1 MTPFRI
7 CLRKLARPGGLPVNA
22 LRSISMIASGCLLAA
37 GLSACGGAGAGDL
50 EGDTTD
56 PMTVFDDAVGRF
68 EQAPLAHLPTPF
80 EEMPTLAAE
89 LGGPRLFVK
98 RDDQT
103 GLAFGGNKARKLD
116 FILADAVANGSDS
129 VITWAGVQSN
139 WARMTAAG
147 SRRLGM
153 NPILVLA
160 RREDQS
166 VAPADGNLL
175 LDRILGADVRIIEPG
190 EDREATVDEIAA
202 AEREAGRNPYV
213 VSVGGSRTGGDMV
226 LPLGSVAYANGFREM
241 LEQARDA
248 GVTITHV
255 VHASGS
261 GSTQAGLVVGAKM
274 LAPDVRIIG
283 ISTGGGKAPSEANV
297 LAIAR
302 ETVEAMGLD
311 VEVGPSDV
319 VVHDEYVGEGYGIL
333 NEDVVETIALTART
347 EGILLDPVYTGKA
360 MTGLFDMARNGAFRP
375 TDTVVFLHTGGTPA
389 LFPYREGLLEDLP
402 ERTDE

>member
-1 MTPFRI
+1 MH
-7 CLRKLARPGGLPVNA
+7 A
-22 LRSISMIASGCLLAA
+22 LRFVAVTAV
-37 GLSACGGAGAGDL
+37 LSFSTLVLGSCGGAGAGDL

-116 FILADAVANGSDS
+116 FILADAVAKGSDS

-190 EDREATVDEIAA
+190 EDREAMVDEIAA
-202 AEREAGRNPYV
+202 TEREAGRNPYV
-213 VSVGGSRTGGDMV
+213 VSVGGSRTGGDMD
-226 LPLGSVAYANGFREM
+226 LPLGSVAYANCFRE
-241 LEQARDA
+241 LVAQARDA

-274 LAPDVRIIG
+274 LAPDVKVIG
-283 ISTGGGKAPSEANV
+283 ISTGGSKAAGEANV
-297 LAIAR
+297 LGIAR

-311 VEVGPSDV
+311 LAIEPADV

-347 EGILLDPVYTGKA
+347 EGILLDPVYTGKS
-360 MTGLFDMARNGAFRP
+360 MTGLFDMARTGQFSD
-375 TDTVVFLHTGGTPA
+375 TDVVVFLHTGGTPA

-402 ERTDE
+402 GPTDE

>member
-1 MTPFRI
+1 MH
-7 CLRKLARPGGLPVNA
+7 A
-22 LRSISMIASGCLLAA
+22 LRSFALFAGVGLAIAAPF
-37 GLSACGGAGAGDL
+37 ACGGAGAGNL
-50 EGDTTD
+50 EGDVAD
-56 PMTVFDDAVGRF
+56 PMTIFDEAVSRF

-116 FILADAVANGSDS
+116 FILADAVAKGSDS
-129 VITWAGVQSN
+129 VVTWAGVQSN

-153 NPILVLA
+153 DPILVLQ

-175 LDRILGADVRIIEPG
+175 LDRILGADVRIIEPDG
-190 EDREATVDEIAA
+190 DREATVAEIAS
-202 AEREAGRNPYV
+202 AEREAGRTPYV

-226 LPLGSVAYANGFREM
+226 LPLGAVAYANGFRE
-241 LEQARDA
+241 LLGQAREA

-261 GSTQAGLVVGAKM
+261 GSTQAGLVVAAKM
-274 LAPDVRIIG
+274 LAPEVRIIG
-283 ISTGGGKAPSEANV
+283 ISTGGSKAAGEATV
-297 LAIAR
+297 LGIAR

-311 VEVGPSDV
+311 LEIEPADV
-319 VVHDEYVGEGYGIL
+319 VFLDEYFGEAYGVL
-333 NEDVVETIALTART
+333 NADVVEAIALTART

-360 MTGLFDMARNGAFRP
+360 MNGLQGLIRTGHFSED
-375 TDTVVFLHTGGTPA
+375 DVVVFLHTGGTPA

-402 ERTDE
+402 EPTDE

>member
-1 MTPFRI
+1 MH
-7 CLRKLARPGGLPVNA
+7 A
-22 LRSISMIASGCLLAA
+22 LRCFVTRRRQFGAFGPTSPSPS
-37 GLSACGGAGAGDL
+37 CGGDGAGDL
-50 EGDTTD
+50 EGDATD

-116 FILADAVANGSDS
+116 FILADAVAKGSDS

-153 NPILVLA
+153 DPILVLA

-190 EDREATVDEIAA
+190 EDREAMVDEIAA
-202 AEREAGRNPYV
+202 TEREAGRNPYV
-213 VSVGGSRTGGDMV
+213 VSVGGSRTGGLDGAAARLGRLREL
-226 LPLGSVAYANGFREM
+226 LPG
-241 LEQARDA
+241 AR
-248 GVTITHV
+248 
-255 VHASGS
+255 
-261 GSTQAGLVVGAKM
+261 
-274 LAPDVRIIG
+274 
-283 ISTGGGKAPSEANV
+283 
-297 LAIAR
+297 
-302 ETVEAMGLD
+302 
-311 VEVGPSDV
+311 
-319 VVHDEYVGEGYGIL
+319 
-333 NEDVVETIALTART
+333 
-347 EGILLDPVYTGKA
+347 
-360 MTGLFDMARNGAFRP
+360 RP
-375 TDTVVFLHTGGTPA
+375 RRGTPA
-389 LFPYREGLLEDLP
+389 
-402 ERTDE
+402 

>member
-1 MTPFRI
+1 MNV
-7 CLRKLARPGGLPVNA
+7 LRTLAFVTT
-22 LRSISMIASGCLLAA
+22 A
-37 GLSACGGAGAGDL
+37 GLAIGAVPACGGAGTGDL
-50 EGDTTD
+50 EGDATD
-56 PMTVFDDAVGRF
+56 PMTVFDEAVGRF

-116 FILADAVANGSDS
+116 FILADAVAKGSDS
-129 VITWAGVQSN
+129 VVTWAGVQSN

-153 NPILVLA
+153 DPILVLQ
-160 RREDQS
+160 RREDQA

-175 LDRILGADVRIIEPG
+175 LDRILGADVRIIEPDG
-190 EDREATVDEIAA
+190 DREATVDEIAA
-202 AEREAGRNPYV
+202 AERASGRTPYV

-226 LPLGSVAYANGFREM
+226 LPLGAVAYANGFRE
-241 LEQARDA
+241 LLGQAREA

-261 GSTQAGLVVGAKM
+261 GSTQAGLVVAAKM
-274 LAPDVRIIG
+274 LAPEVRIIG
-283 ISTGGGKAPSEANV
+283 ISTGGSKAAGEANV

-311 VEVGPSDV
+311 LEIEPADV
-319 VVHDEYVGEGYGIL
+319 VFLDEYFGEAYGVL
-333 NEDVVETIALTART
+333 NADVVEAIALTART

-360 MTGLFDMARNGAFRP
+360 MNGLQGLIRTGHFTG
-375 TDTVVFLHTGGTPA
+375 TDVVVFLHTGGTPA

-402 ERTDE
+402 GPTDE

>member
-1 MTPFRI
+1 MP
-7 CLRKLARPGGLPVNA
+7 A
-22 LRSISMIASGCLLAA
+22 LRFFPLVAGAALATA
-37 GLSACGGAGAGDL
+37 TVSACGGSDVGDP
-50 EGDTTD
+50 EGNTSDS
-56 PMTVFDDAVGRF
+56 MTVFDQAVSRF

-80 EEMPTLAAE
+80 EEMPALAAE

-116 FILADAVANGSDS
+116 FILADAVAKGSDS

-153 NPILVLA
+153 DPILVLQ

-166 VAPADGNLL
+166 VTPADGNLL
-175 LDRILGADVRIIEPG
+175 LDRILGADVRIIEPD
-190 EDREATVDEIAA
+190 EDREAKVAKIAT

-213 VSVGGSRTGGDMV
+213 VSVGGSLTGGDME
-226 LPLGSVAYANGFREM
+226 LPLGSVAYANGFRE
-241 LEQARDA
+241 LLGQAREA

-261 GSTQAGLVVGAKM
+261 GSTQAGLVVGAKAI
-274 LAPDVRIIG
+274 APEVRIIG
-283 ISTGGGKAPSEANV
+283 ISTGGTKAAGEANV

-302 ETVEAMGLD
+302 ETVQAMGLD
-311 VEVGPSDV
+311 VEIGPADV

-333 NEDVVETIALTART
+333 NQGVVETIALTART

-360 MTGLFDMARNGAFRP
+360 MTGLLDLVRRGHFSE
-375 TDTVVFLHTGGTPA
+375 TDAVVFLHTGGTPA

-402 ERTDE
+402 SPTDE

>member
-1 MTPFRI
+1 M
-7 CLRKLARPGGLPVNA
+7 NA
-22 LRSISMIASGCLLAA
+22 LRSISMLAGGCLLAVS
-37 GLSACGGAGAGDL
+37 LSACGGAGAGDL
-50 EGDTTD
+50 EGDPTD

-116 FILADAVANGSDS
+116 FILADAVAKGSDS

-153 NPILVLA
+153 DPILVLQ
-160 RREDQS
+160 RREDQN

-175 LDRILGADVRIIEPG
+175 LDRILGADVRIIEPDG
-190 EDREATVDEIAA
+190 DREATVTEIAA
-202 AEREAGRNPYV
+202 AEREAGRTPYV

-226 LPLGSVAYANGFREM
+226 LPLGSVAYANGFRET
-241 LEQARDA
+241 LEQAREA

-274 LAPDVRIIG
+274 LAPEVKVIG
-283 ISTGGGKAPSEANV
+283 ISTGGSKAAGEANV
-297 LAIAR
+297 LGIAR

-311 VEVGPSDV
+311 LEIEPADV

-333 NEDVVETIALTART
+333 NQGVVEAIAQVART

-360 MTGLFDMARNGAFRP
+360 MTGLLDLVRNGHFSE
-375 TDTVVFLHTGGTPA
+375 TDAVVFLHTGGTPA

>member
-1 MTPFRI
+1 MQ
-7 CLRKLARPGGLPVNA
+7 A
-22 LRSISMIASGCLLAA
+22 LRFVAITAV
-37 GLSACGGAGAGDL
+37 LSSSTLVLGSCGGAGAGDL

-116 FILADAVANGSDS
+116 FILADAVAKGSDS

-153 NPILVLA
+153 DPILVLA
-160 RREDQS
+160 RREDQE

-190 EDREATVDEIAA
+190 GDREATVTEIAA
-202 AEREAGRNPYV
+202 AERAAGRTPYV

-241 LEQARDA
+241 LEQAREA
-248 GVTITHV
+248 GATITHV

-261 GSTQAGLVVGAKM
+261 GSTQAGLVVAAKM
-274 LAPDVRIIG
+274 LAPEVKVIG
-283 ISTGGGKAPSEANV
+283 ISTGGSKAPSEANV

-311 VEVGPSDV
+311 LEVGPSDV

-360 MTGLFDMARNGAFRP
+360 MAGLFDMARNGAFSP

-402 ERTDE
+402 EPTIE

>member
-1 MTPFRI
+1 MNV
-7 CLRKLARPGGLPVNA
+7 LRTLAFVTT
-22 LRSISMIASGCLLAA
+22 A
-37 GLSACGGAGAGDL
+37 GLAIGAVPACGGAGTGDL
-50 EGDTTD
+50 EGDATD
-56 PMTVFDDAVGRF
+56 PMTVFDEAVGRF

-116 FILADAVANGSDS
+116 FILADAVAKGSDS
-129 VITWAGVQSN
+129 VVTWAGVQSN

-153 NPILVLA
+153 DPILVLQ
-160 RREDQS
+160 RREDQA

-175 LDRILGADVRIIEPG
+175 LDRILGADVRIIEPDG
-190 EDREATVDEIAA
+190 DREATVDEIAA
-202 AEREAGRNPYV
+202 AERASGRTPYV

-226 LPLGSVAYANGFREM
+226 LPLGAVAYANGFRE
-241 LEQARDA
+241 LLGQAREA

-261 GSTQAGLVVGAKM
+261 GSTQAGLVVAAKM
-274 LAPDVRIIG
+274 LAPEVRIIG
-283 ISTGGGKAPSEANV
+283 ISTGGSKAAGEANV
-297 LAIAR
+297 LGIAR

-311 VEVGPSDV
+311 LEIEPADV
-319 VVHDEYVGEGYGIL
+319 VFLDEYFGEAYGVL
-333 NEDVVETIALTART
+333 NADVVEAIALTART

-360 MTGLFDMARNGAFRP
+360 MNGLQGLIRAGHFTG
-375 TDTVVFLHTGGTPA
+375 TDVVVFLHTGGTPA

-402 ERTDE
+402 GPTDE

>member
-1 MTPFRI
+1 MH
-7 CLRKLARPGGLPVNA
+7 A
-22 LRSISMIASGCLLAA
+22 LRSLALVA
-37 GLSACGGAGAGDL
+37 GVGLTVTALSACGGAGAGDL
-50 EGDTTD
+50 EGDATD
-56 PMTVFDDAVGRF
+56 PMTVFDEAVARF
-68 EQAPLAHLPTPF
+68 ERAPLSHLPTPF

-116 FILADAVANGSDS
+116 FILADAAAKGSDT
-129 VITWAGVQSN
+129 VVTWAGVQSN

-153 NPILVLA
+153 DPILVLQ

-175 LDRILGADVRIIEPG
+175 LDRLLGADVRIVEPG
-190 EDREATVDEIAA
+190 EDREAKVAAVAA

-213 VSVGGSRTGGDMV
+213 VSVGGSLTGGGMD
-226 LPLGSVAYANGFREM
+226 LPLGAVAYANGFREM

-261 GSTQAGLVVGAKM
+261 GSTQAGLVVGAKAV
-274 LAPDVRIIG
+274 APEVRIIG
-283 ISTGGGKAPSEANV
+283 ISTGGSKAAGEANV
-297 LAIAR
+297 LAIAE
-302 ETVEAMGLD
+302 ETVQAMGLD
-311 VEVGPSDV
+311 LEVGPADV
-319 VVHDEYVGEGYGIL
+319 VVHDEYFGEGYGIL
-333 NEDVVETIALTART
+333 NQGVVEAIALTART

-360 MTGLFDMARNGAFRP
+360 MTGLMDLVKSGQFSE
-375 TDTVVFLHTGGTPA
+375 TDVVVFLHTGGTPA

-402 ERTDE
+402 APTDE

>member
-1 MTPFRI
+1 M
-7 CLRKLARPGGLPVNA
+7 NA
-22 LRSISMIASGCLLAA
+22 LRSFAFISTAVLLA
-37 GLSACGGAGAGDL
+37 GILSACGGAGAGDL
-50 EGDTTD
+50 EGDAAD
-56 PMTVFDDAVGRF
+56 PMTLFDTAVDRF
-68 EQAPLAHLPTPF
+68 ERAPLSHLPTAF
-80 EEMPTLAAE
+80 EEMAALSAE

-116 FILADAVANGSDS
+116 FILADAVAKGSDT

-153 NPILVLA
+153 NPILVLQ
-160 RREDQS
+160 RREGQS
-166 VAPADGNLL
+166 VAPEDGNLL
-175 LDRILGADVRIIEPG
+175 LDRILGADVRIVEPDG
-190 EDREATVDEIAA
+190 DREATVAEIAA

-213 VSVGGSRTGGDMV
+213 VSVGGSRTGGGMV
-226 LPLGSVAYANGFREM
+226 LPLGSVAYANGFRE
-241 LEQARDA
+241 LLGQARDA
-248 GVTITHV
+248 GLTLTHV

-274 LAPDVRIIG
+274 LAPEVEIIG
-283 ISTGGGKAPSEANV
+283 ISSGGSKAAGEANV

-311 VEVGPSDV
+311 LEIEPADV

-333 NEDVVETIALTART
+333 NQRVVETVAQVART

-360 MTGLFDMARNGAFRP
+360 MTGLLNLVKNSHFSD
-375 TDTVVFLHTGGTPA
+375 TDVVVFLHTGGTPA
-389 LFPYREGLLEDLP
+389 LFPYREGLLKDLP
-402 ERTDE
+402 VPTEE

>member
-1 MTPFRI
+1 MQ
-7 CLRKLARPGGLPVNA
+7 A
-22 LRSISMIASGCLLAA
+22 LRFVAITAA
-37 GLSACGGAGAGDL
+37 LSSSALVLGSCGGAGAGDL

-116 FILADAVANGSDS
+116 FILADAVAKGSDS

-153 NPILVLA
+153 DPILVLQ
-160 RREDQS
+160 RGENQS

-190 EDREATVDEIAA
+190 EDREAMVDEIAA
-202 AEREAGRNPYV
+202 TEREAGRKPYV
-213 VSVGGSRTGGDMV
+213 VSVGGSRTGGSMD
-226 LPLGSVAYANGFREM
+226 LPLGSVAYANCFRE
-241 LEQARDA
+241 LVAQARDA

-283 ISTGGGKAPSEANV
+283 ISTGGSKAPSEANV
-297 LAIAR
+297 LAIAQ

-360 MTGLFDMARNGAFRP
+360 MTGLFDMARTGQFSD
-375 TDTVVFLHTGGTPA
+375 TDVVVFLHTGGTPA
-389 LFPYREGLLEDLP
+389 LFPYREGLLEELP
-402 ERTDE
+402 EPTDGE

>member
-1 MTPFRI
+1 M
-7 CLRKLARPGGLPVNA
+7 NA
-22 LRSISMIASGCLLAA
+22 LRSLALIAGACLLAGTLA
-37 GLSACGGAGAGDL
+37 SCGGAGAGDL
-50 EGDTTD
+50 EGDTND
-56 PMTVFDDAVGRF
+56 PMTGFD
-68 EQAPLAHLPTPF
+68 QALSQFKRQPLAHLPTPF
-80 EEMPTLAAE
+80 EEMATLAAE

-116 FILADAVANGSDS
+116 FILADAIAKGSNS

-153 NPILVLA
+153 VPILVLQ

-166 VAPADGNLL
+166 IAPADGNLL
-175 LDRILGADVRIIEPG
+175 LDRILGADVRIIGPD
-190 EDREATVDEIAA
+190 EDREATVAEIAA
-202 AEREAGRNPYV
+202 AERESGRNPYV
-213 VSVGGSRTGGDMV
+213 VSVGGSLTGGCME
-226 LPLGSVAYANGFREM
+226 LPLGSVAYANGFRE
-241 LEQARDA
+241 LLAQAREA
-248 GVTITHV
+248 GVTVTHV

-261 GSTQAGLVVGAKM
+261 GSTQAGLVVGAKA
-274 LAPDVRIIG
+274 LAPEVRIIG
-283 ISTGGGKAPSEANV
+283 ISTGGSKAAGEANV

-302 ETVEAMGLD
+302 ETVQAMGLD
-311 VEVGPSDV
+311 LEIGPADV

-333 NEDVVETIALTART
+333 NQGVVEAIALTART

-360 MTGLFDMARNGAFRP
+360 MTGLLDLIKSGHFSADDA
-375 TDTVVFLHTGGTPA
+375 VVFLHTGGTPA

-402 ERTDE
+402 EPTDE

>member
-1 MTPFRI
+1 M
-7 CLRKLARPGGLPVNA
+7 NA
-22 LRSISMIASGCLLAA
+22 LRSFALIAATGLVAST
-37 GLSACGGAGAGDL
+37 LSACGGAGAGDL
-50 EGDTTD
+50 EGDATD
-56 PMTVFDDAVGRF
+56 PMTVFDEAVARF
-68 EQAPLAHLPTPF
+68 ERAPLSHLPTPF

-116 FILADAVANGSDS
+116 FILADAVAKGSDS
-129 VITWAGVQSN
+129 VVTWAGVQSN

-153 NPILVLA
+153 DPILVLQ
-160 RREDQS
+160 RREGQS

-175 LDRILGADVRIIEPG
+175 LDRILGADVRIVEPG
-190 EDREATVDEIAA
+190 EDREAKVAEVAA

-213 VSVGGSRTGGDMV
+213 VSVGGSLTGGGMDR
-226 LPLGSVAYANGFREM
+226 PLGAVAYANGFREM

-261 GSTQAGLVVGAKM
+261 GSTQAGLVVGAKAV
-274 LAPDVRIIG
+274 APEVRIIG
-283 ISTGGGKAPSEANV
+283 ISTGGSKAAGEANV
-297 LAIAR
+297 LAIAE
-302 ETVEAMGLD
+302 ETVQAMGLD
-311 VEVGPSDV
+311 LEVGPADV
-319 VVHDEYVGEGYGIL
+319 VVHDEYFGEGYGIL
-333 NEDVVETIALTART
+333 NQGVVEAIAQVART

-360 MTGLFDMARNGAFRP
+360 MTGLIDLVQSGEFSA
-375 TDTVVFLHTGGTPA
+375 TDVVVFLHTGGTPA

-402 ERTDE
+402 APTDK

>member
-1 MTPFRI
+1 MPARRFFA
-7 CLRKLARPGGLPVNA
+7 LVAGAALATATV
-22 LRSISMIASGCLLAA
+22 ST
-37 GLSACGGAGAGDL
+37 CGGSGAGDL
-50 EGDTTD
+50 EGDATD
-56 PMTVFDDAVGRF
+56 PMTVFDEAVGHF
-68 EQAPLAHLPTPF
+68 DQAPLSHLPTPF
-80 EEMPTLAAE
+80 EEMPALAAE

-116 FILADAVANGSDS
+116 FILADAVAKGSDS
-129 VITWAGVQSN
+129 VVTWAGVQSN

-153 NPILVLA
+153 DPILVLQ

-175 LDRILGADVRIIEPG
+175 LDRILGADVRIIEPD
-190 EDREATVDEIAA
+190 EDREAKVAKIAA

-213 VSVGGSRTGGDMV
+213 VSVGGSLTGGDME
-226 LPLGSVAYANGFREM
+226 LPLGSVAYANGFRE
-241 LEQARDA
+241 LLGQAREA

-261 GSTQAGLVVGAKM
+261 GSTQAGLVVGAKAI
-274 LAPDVRIIG
+274 APEVRIIG
-283 ISTGGGKAPSEANV
+283 ISTGGIKAAGEANV

-302 ETVEAMGLD
+302 ETVQAMGLD
-311 VEVGPSDV
+311 VEIGPADV

-333 NEDVVETIALTART
+333 NQGVVETIALTART

-360 MTGLFDMARNGAFRP
+360 MTGLLDLVRTGHFSD

-389 LFPYREGLLEDLP
+389 LFPYREGLLQDLP
-402 ERTDE
+402 RPTDE

>member
-1 MTPFRI
+1 M
-7 CLRKLARPGGLPVNA
+7 NA
-22 LRSISMIASGCLLAA
+22 LRSISMLAGGCLLAVS
-37 GLSACGGAGAGDL
+37 LSACGGAGAGDL
-50 EGDTTD
+50 EGDPTD

-116 FILADAVANGSDS
+116 FILADAVAKGSDS

-153 NPILVLA
+153 DPILVLQ
-160 RREDQS
+160 RREDQN

-175 LDRILGADVRIIEPG
+175 LDRILGADVRIIEPDG
-190 EDREATVDEIAA
+190 DREATVTEIAA
-202 AEREAGRNPYV
+202 AEREAGRTPYV

-226 LPLGSVAYANGFREM
+226 LPLGSVAYANGFRET
-241 LEQARDA
+241 LEQAREA

-274 LAPDVRIIG
+274 LAPQVKVIG
-283 ISTGGGKAPSEANV
+283 ISTGGSKAAGEANV
-297 LAIAR
+297 LGIAR

-311 VEVGPSDV
+311 LEIGPD
-319 VVHDEYVGEGYGIL
+319 
-333 NEDVVETIALTART
+333 
-347 EGILLDPVYTGKA
+347 
-360 MTGLFDMARNGAFRP
+360 
-375 TDTVVFLHTGGTPA
+375 
-389 LFPYREGLLEDLP
+389 
-402 ERTDE
+402 

>member
-1 MTPFRI
+1 M
-7 CLRKLARPGGLPVNA
+7 NA
-22 LRSISMIASGCLLAA
+22 LRSSVVAAVAALSVVVFAS
-37 GLSACGGAGAGDL
+37 CGGAGAGDV
-50 EGDTTD
+50 EGDPTD
-56 PMTVFDDAVGRF
+56 PMTVFDEALSHF
-68 EQAPLAHLPTPF
+68 ERQPLAHLPTPF

-116 FILADAVANGSDS
+116 FILADAVAKGSDS

-153 NPILVLA
+153 DPILVLQ

-166 VAPADGNLL
+166 IAPADGNLL
-175 LDRILGADVRIIEPG
+175 LDRILGADVRIIEPDG
-190 EDREATVDEIAA
+190 DREAMVAEIAA
-202 AEREAGRNPYV
+202 AERESGRNPYV
-213 VSVGGSRTGGDMV
+213 VSVGGSLTGGSME
-226 LPLGSVAYANGFREM
+226 LPLGSIAYANGFRE
-241 LEQARDA
+241 LLAQAREA

-255 VHASGS
+255 IHASGS
-261 GSTQAGLVVGAKM
+261 GSTQAGLVVGAKA
-274 LAPDVRIIG
+274 LAPEVRIIG
-283 ISTGGGKAPSEANV
+283 ISTGGSKAAGEANV

-311 VEVGPSDV
+311 VEIGPDDV
-319 VVHDEYVGEGYGIL
+319 VVHDEYFGEGYGIL
-333 NEDVVETIALTART
+333 NPGVVEAIALTART

-360 MTGLFDMARNGAFRP
+360 MTGLADLIESGRLSAD
-375 TDTVVFLHTGGTPA
+375 DTVVFLHTGGTPA

-402 ERTDE
+402 DPTDE

>member
-1 MTPFRI
+1 M
-7 CLRKLARPGGLPVNA
+7 NA
-22 LRSISMIASGCLLAA
+22 LRSSVVAAVAALSVVVLAS
-37 GLSACGGAGAGDL
+37 CGGVGAGDL

-56 PMTVFDDAVGRF
+56 PMTVFDEALSQF
-68 EQAPLAHLPTPF
+68 ERQPLAHLPTPF
-80 EEMPTLAAE
+80 EEMATLAAE

-116 FILADAVANGSDS
+116 FILADAVKKGSDS

-153 NPILVLA
+153 DPILVLQ

-166 VAPADGNLL
+166 IAPADGNLL

-190 EDREATVDEIAA
+190 EDREAMVAEIAA
-202 AEREAGRNPYV
+202 AERESGRNPYV
-213 VSVGGSRTGGDMV
+213 VSVGGSLTGGSME
-226 LPLGSVAYANGFREM
+226 LPLGSVAYANGFRE
-241 LEQARDA
+241 LLAQAREA
-248 GVTITHV
+248 GVTLTHV
-255 VHASGS
+255 LHASGS
-261 GSTQAGLVVGAKM
+261 GSTQAGLVVGAKA
-274 LAPDVRIIG
+274 LAPEVRIIG
-283 ISTGGGKAPSEANV
+283 ISTGGSKAAGEANV

-302 ETVEAMGLD
+302 ETVQAMGLD
-311 VEVGPSDV
+311 VEIGPDDV

-333 NEDVVETIALTART
+333 NPGVVEAIALTART

-360 MTGLFDMARNGAFRP
+360 MTGLMDLIESGHLSADDA
-375 TDTVVFLHTGGTPA
+375 VVFLHTGGTPA

-402 ERTDE
+402 APTGE

>member
-1 MTPFRI
+1 M
-7 CLRKLARPGGLPVNA
+7 NA
-22 LRSISMIASGCLLAA
+22 LRFFARTASA
-37 GLSACGGAGAGDL
+37 GLVIGTLAACGGGAATGDL

-56 PMTVFDDAVGRF
+56 PMTVFDEAVDRF
-68 EQAPLAHLPTPF
+68 ERAPLSHLPTPF

-116 FILADAVANGSDS
+116 FILADAVAKGSDS

-153 NPILVLA
+153 DPILVLQ
-160 RREDQS
+160 RREDQEL
-166 VAPADGNLL
+166 APADGNLL

-190 EDREATVDEIAA
+190 GDREAAVADIAA
-202 AEREAGRNPYV
+202 AERESGRTPYV
-213 VSVGGSRTGGDMV
+213 VSVGGSLTGGGMV

-241 LEQARDA
+241 LGQAREA

-255 VHASGS
+255 IHASGS
-261 GSTQAGLVVGAKM
+261 GSTQAGLVVGAKAI
-274 LAPDVRIIG
+274 APEVEIIG
-283 ISTGGGKAPSEANV
+283 ISSGGSKAAGEANV

-311 VEVGPSDV
+311 VEVGPDDV

-333 NEDVVETIALTART
+333 NQGVVEAIAQVART

-360 MTGLFDMARNGAFRP
+360 MTGLLDLVKNGHFSD
-375 TDTVVFLHTGGTPA
+375 TDAVVFLHTGGTPA

-402 ERTDE
+402 EPTDE